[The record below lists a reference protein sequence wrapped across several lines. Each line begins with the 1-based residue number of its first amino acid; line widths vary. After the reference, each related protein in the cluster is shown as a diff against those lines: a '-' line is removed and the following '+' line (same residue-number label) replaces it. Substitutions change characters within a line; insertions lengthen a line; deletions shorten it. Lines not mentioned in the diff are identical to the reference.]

1 MDQKTAT
8 LLSQSLVILG
18 MVALIYGRVQRP
30 EPGAAQILGADRLIV
45 IATGIIFVSLML
57 TIWTFVAKS

>member
-8 LLSQSLVILG
+8 LLSQSLIIVG

-30 EPGAAQILGADRLIV
+30 EPGAAQILGIDRLIV
-45 IATGIIFVSLML
+45 IATGIIFASLVI
-57 TIWTFVAKS
+57 TIWAFVAES